1 MRRSDK
7 ITTGA
12 NDRPRN
18 ETISSTGAGLPD
30 DSSGLAEVDEAT
42 VERVRADLQREPRSG
57 ETQRGNPDAVPPDA
71 PGSGENLCR
80 TCAGSGIFHNRPC
93 PDCNGTGTVTTAIGG
108 A

>member
-1 MRRSDK
+1 MRQSDK

-18 ETISSTGAGLPD
+18 ETISSTGGGLPD
-30 DSSGLAEVDEAT
+30 DSSRPVEVDEAT
-42 VERVRADLQREPRSG
+42 VERMRADLQRVPRSSASQ
-57 ETQRGNPDAVPPDA
+57 TGNPDAVPPDA

-80 TCAGSGIFHNRPC
+80 TCAGSGTVDTMPC
-93 PDCNGTGTVTTAIGG
+93 PDCGGTGTVTTAIGG

>member
-1 MRRSDK
+1 MRQSDK

-30 DSSGLAEVDEAT
+30 DSSALVEVDDAT
-42 VERVRADLQREPRSG
+42 VERVRADLRREPSR
-57 ETQRGNPDAVPPDA
+57 DAIQ
-71 PGSGENLCR
+71 GSGENLCR
-80 TCAGSGIFHNRPC
+80 TCAGSGVFDNRPC
-93 PDCNGTGTVTTAIGG
+93 PDCGGTGTVTTAIGG